1 MAFALFDWIRE
12 GVRQS
17 VLQGVEEALAAI
29 GTPAG
34 DPARQQ
40 LAALRQ
46 AASAPELAN
55 VSAAAPAS
63 NPPRRLGRRLR
74 DALDPPTDAS

>member
-1 MAFALFDWIRE
+1 MAFVLFDWIRE

-29 GTPAG
+29 GTPAE
-34 DPARQQ
+34 DPARQH

-46 AASAPELAN
+46 VAT
-55 VSAAAPAS
+55 PADLS
-63 NPPRRLGRRLR
+63 GPSPAGTTSGSPRRLGRRLR
-74 DALDPPTDAS
+74 DTLDQPTERS

>member
-17 VLQGVEEALAAI
+17 VLQGVEDALAAL

-46 AASAPELAN
+46 SPAAPELAN
-55 VSAAAPAS
+55 VASSPA
-63 NPPRRLGRRLR
+63 NAGPPRRLGRRLR
-74 DALDPPTDAS
+74 QTLDPPTDVS